1 MEVGNAEIKLRTTVG
16 SIEQRL
22 KEGEKLKIPRSVEGM
37 LFNDKK
43 TVARLLYKP
52 CKGRRVSGNDEEF
65 TWGTDRKLK
74 YVTLACSRLRNY
86 QRQAKNSLRDKPS

>member
-16 SIEQRL
+16 SIEQKL

-37 LFNDKK
+37 LFNDNK

-52 CKGRRVSGNDEEF
+52 CKGRRVWDNDEEF
-65 TWGTDRKLK
+65 TCGTDRMLK
-74 YVTLACSRLRNY
+74 YVTLACSRLRYY
-86 QRQAKNSLRDKPS
+86 QCQAENSLRAQPS